1 MAFCTNCGGQV
12 EESARFCPRCGVPVA
27 AVLDGA
33 ALPAAATPL
42 DYRIEG
48 DNLQLARIF
57 LKPGQELYAEAG
69 KMVYKTPAVEW
80 ESRMSGDSLGEKIIG
95 AIKRKLSGESLFLT
109 YFRASMAGEV
119 GFAGSYPG
127 RIRMFDLRPGQ
138 SILCQRDG
146 FLFAQSS
153 VRFSIELVRR
163 LGSGFFG
170 GEGFILQKF
179 TGPGMV
185 FIHGGGDFVEFDLQP
200 GEVLQLETGAVVA
213 FDTSVDYD
221 IQFVGSIKRA
231 IFGGEGLFLTTLRG
245 PGRAVIQSMTLAKMR
260 RELAPFRSGGDTR
273 NPIESVT
280 NLFGSDDS

>member
-1 MAFCTNCGGQV
+1 MAFCTHCGNQID
-12 EESARFCPRCGVPVA
+12 ESARFCPRCGTQIG

-33 ALPAAATPL
+33 APAATPL

-48 DNLQLARIF
+48 DNLQMARVF

-69 KMVYKTPAVEW
+69 KMVYKTPAVHW
-80 ESRMSGDSLGEKIIG
+80 ESRMSGGSLGDKIIG

-109 YFRASMAGEV
+109 YFRASLAGEV

-127 RIRMFDLRPGQ
+127 RIMMFDLRPGQ

-153 VRFSIELVRR
+153 VQFSIELVRR

-185 FIHGGGDFVEFDLQP
+185 FIHGGGDFVEFDLKP
-200 GEVLQLETGAVVA
+200 GEMLQLETGAVVA

-245 PGRAVIQSMTLAKMR
+245 PGRAVIQSMTLARMR

-273 NPIESVT
+273 NPIESIT
-280 NLFGSDDS
+280 NIFGSDDT

>member
-1 MAFCTNCGGQV
+1 MAFCTNCGNQIDDG
-12 EESARFCPRCGVPVA
+12 ARFCPRCGFQIG
-27 AVLDGA
+27 AVVDGFA
-33 ALPAAATPL
+33 TPSITPL

-48 DNLQLARIF
+48 DNLQVARIF

-69 KMVYKTPAVEW
+69 KMVYKTTSVQW
-80 ESRMSGDSLGEKIIG
+80 ESRMSGESLGDKILG
-95 AIKRKLSGESLFLT
+95 ALKRTLSGESLFFT
-109 YFRASMAGEV
+109 YFRASTEGEV

-127 RIRMFDLRPGQ
+127 RIMMFDLRPGQ

-153 VRFSIELVRR
+153 VEFSIELVRK

-185 FIHGGGDFVEFDLQP
+185 FIHGGGDFVEFDLKP
-200 GEVLQLETGAVVA
+200 NETLQLETGAVVA
-213 FDTSVDYD
+213 FDTTVDYD

-260 RELAPFRSGGDTR
+260 RALAPHRSGGDAR

-280 NLFGSDDS
+280 NIFGSDDV

>member
-1 MAFCTNCGGQV
+1 MAFCTNCGNQIDD
-12 EESARFCPRCGVPVA
+12 SARFCPRCGTQIG

-33 ALPAAATPL
+33 APAATPL
-42 DYRIEG
+42 DYRIDG
-48 DNLQLARIF
+48 DNLQMARVF

-69 KMVYKTPAVEW
+69 KMVYKTPAVHW
-80 ESRMSGDSLGEKIIG
+80 ESRMSGSSLGDKIIG

-109 YFRASMAGEV
+109 YFRASLAGEV

-127 RIRMFDLRPGQ
+127 RIMMFDLRPGQ

-153 VRFSIELVRR
+153 VQFSIELVRR

-185 FIHGGGDFVEFDLQP
+185 FIHGGGDFVEFDLKP
-200 GEVLQLETGAVVA
+200 GEMLQLETGAVVA

-245 PGRAVIQSMTLAKMR
+245 PGRAVIQSMTLARMR
-260 RELAPFRSGGDTR
+260 RELAPFRGGGDTR
-273 NPIESVT
+273 NPIESIT
-280 NLFGSDDS
+280 NIFGSDDT

>member
-1 MAFCTNCGGQV
+1 MAFCTNCGNQMDDT
-12 EESARFCPRCGVPVA
+12 ARFCARCGFQMGAVINGNAVPVSA
-27 AVLDGA
+27 
-33 ALPAAATPL
+33 PL

-80 ESRMSGDSLGEKIIG
+80 ESRMSGESLGDKIIG
-95 AIKRKLSGESLFLT
+95 ALKRKLTGESLFLT

-127 RIRMFDLRPGQ
+127 RIMMFDLGPGQ

-185 FIHGGGDFVEFDLQP
+185 FIHGGGDFVEFDLKP
-200 GEVLQLETGAVVA
+200 GEMLQLETGAVVA
-213 FDTSVDYD
+213 FDQSVEYD

-231 IFGGEGLFLTTLRG
+231 LFGGEGLFLTTLRG

-280 NLFGSDDS
+280 NLFGSDDT